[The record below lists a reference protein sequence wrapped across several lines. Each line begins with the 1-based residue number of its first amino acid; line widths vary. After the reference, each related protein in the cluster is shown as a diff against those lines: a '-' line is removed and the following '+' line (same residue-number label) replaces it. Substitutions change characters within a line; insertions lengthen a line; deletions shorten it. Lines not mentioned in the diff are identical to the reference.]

1 MAGLRRMKGII
12 FRTGFLKD
20 WKKLEKKH
28 YKKQELLDVIQILC
42 GNHIPAKYH
51 DHALSGNYKG
61 YRECHIRPNW
71 LLVYKSTETE
81 ITSIATGTHDDLFK

>member
-1 MAGLRRMKGII
+1 MKNLVVESA
-12 FRTGFLKD
+12 FLKD

-28 YKKQELLDVIQILC
+28 YKRQELLDVIRMLRD
-42 GNHIPAKYH
+42 NYIPAKYR

-81 ITSIATGTHDDLFK
+81 ITLIATGTHDDLFK